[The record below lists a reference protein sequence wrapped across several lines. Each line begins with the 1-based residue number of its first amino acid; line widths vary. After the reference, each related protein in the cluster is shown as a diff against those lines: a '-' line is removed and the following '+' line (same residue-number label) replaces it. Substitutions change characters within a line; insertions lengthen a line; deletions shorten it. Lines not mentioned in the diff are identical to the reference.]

1 MYDKECDFI
10 VKVEGSDVTKVV
22 SKWEVKEVDD
32 GMSSC
37 NITIAN
43 IDMLFSGLYQIGGD
57 IEIMFGTPNDLS
69 NTAKFTIQGVTEH
82 YADKALTIEI
92 LGQDIIASIDGKS
105 MKGMYKEGTKA
116 DQAIKETVEAATE
129 NKVSVKVDL
138 ESPDFGQGV
147 KLPCQGTVWSIIS
160 ELSNMCKTTSQ
171 YNAEQ
176 TMFNIGEFKAP
187 SCAPKAMCMVGAAL
201 NSGVGREEK
210 NGKKPDAGKGGGAGA
225 AAGAAAGSGG
235 AGSGGVAGAA
245 AGAAAGGDLTYD
257 YGSSSDTNS
266 VDNNRANAAQN
277 AGKGNSVRGDV
288 VLYWSPELRA
298 KKGIDFD
305 NVGPENS
312 GGWYVQTCKHHWEV
326 EHGGATTL
334 HVMRNEP
341 DQKQDQGKDGKS
353 GKGSSDGAVSKAQG
367 GMT

>member
-37 NITIAN
+37 NITIVN
-43 IDMLFSGLYQIGGD
+43 VDMLFSGLCQIGGD

-82 YADKALTIEI
+82 YADKALVIEI
-92 LGQDIIASIDGKS
+92 LGQDIIAKIDGKS
-105 MKGMYKEGTKA
+105 MKGMYKEGTDAVK
-116 DQAIKETVEAATE
+116 AIKETVEAATG
-129 NKVSVKVDL
+129 NKASVKVDL
-138 ESPDFGQGV
+138 ESPDFGGGV

-160 ELSNMCKTTSQ
+160 ELTNMCKTTSQ

-176 TMFNIGEFKAP
+176 TMFNAEEFKAP

-210 NGKKPDAGKGGGAGA
+210 NGKKPDKGKGGGGGKTDEETA
-225 AAGAAAGSGG
+225 ADESAI
-235 AGSGGVAGAA
+235 
-245 AGAAAGGDLTYD
+245 AAGGNLVYD
-257 YGSSSDTNS
+257 YGSSSGTNS

-277 AGKGNSVRGDV
+277 AAKGNSVRGDV
-288 VLYWSPELRA
+288 NLYWSPELRA

-312 GGWYVQTCKHHWEV
+312 GGWYVQACKHHWEA
-326 EHGGATTL
+326 EHGGSTTL

-341 DQKQDQGKDGKS
+341 DQKQDQGKDGKG
-353 GKGSSDGAVSKAQG
+353 GKGSVDGAVSKAQG

>member
-10 VKVEGSDVTKVV
+10 VKVAETDITKIV
-22 SKWEVKEVDD
+22 SKWSVKEVDD

-37 NITIAN
+37 NITIVN
-43 IDMLFSGLYQIGGD
+43 IDMLFSGLFQLDGD
-57 IEIMFGTPNDLS
+57 IEVMFGTPNDLS
-69 NTAKFTIQGVTEH
+69 NTAKLKIQGVTET
-82 YADKALTIEI
+82 YSDKALTIEI
-92 LGQDIIASIDGKS
+92 LGQDIIANIDGKS
-105 MKGMYKEGTKA
+105 MKGMYKEGTDAVK
-116 DQAIKETVEAATE
+116 AIKETVEAAVD
-129 NKVSVKVDL
+129 NKASVKVDL
-138 ESPDFGQGV
+138 QSPDFGNGV
-147 KLPCQGTVWSIIS
+147 KLPCNGTVWSIIG
-160 ELSNMCKTTSQ
+160 ELTNMCKTTSQ

-187 SCAPKAMCMVGAAL
+187 SCAPKAMCMTGTAL

-210 NGKKPDAGKGGGAGA
+210 NGKKPDGGKGGAAGA
-225 AAGAAAGSGG
+225 AAGAAAGSGGG

-277 AGKGNSVRGDV
+277 ASKGKSVRGDV

-298 KKGIDFD
+298 KKGIEFD
-305 NVGPENS
+305 NLGPENS
-312 GGWYVQTCKHHWEV
+312 GGWYVQTCTHGWE
-326 EHGGATTL
+326 EGHGGSTTL

-341 DQKQDQGKDGKS
+341 DEKQEGNK
-353 GKGSSDGAVSKAQG
+353 KGSSVKQG
-367 GMT
+367 MNSSVART